1 MKKAQIFIIIFLL
14 ISGLNTFAQN
24 RIKLIEKT
32 ELINTEK
39 SFNCKEHYIEHEG
52 EKQLY
57 FEFSAFEEEFVLR
70 LYPSGR
76 YKNYK
81 FNIVSTTDYE
91 IIDSVFFIDEEYYQT
106 KIIFKRIIDNP
117 RLSIKISALAEDGKV
132 YINEIPLFPV
142 AVMECDFVSIPED
155 IFIGEESLLE
165 IFTNLPQ
172 NIVVSSKWNSTGNFN
187 YRVLRRRNNLLVN
200 LIVTKTGR
208 EEMDLYLKLKR
219 PIFDKAGELQYKY
232 VPLNINLNVKGS
244 RLAFINSSEKEIVFD
259 LETREQGVE
268 IQVDYHAQLK
278 MQTTYRIEAQEEA
291 GGALIAELFTKSRLA
306 NNKVLCVLRTYN
318 YHNQSDGFLYLKE
331 GDAAKFITNF
341 SVVPHTNIEKIKIMR
356 DASAW
361 QETNIVYPGED
372 LLIRLEGQSLQRASF
387 TIEDLIIESGDTL
400 INRDN
405 ILEFRASVP
414 INIRRRTLQIMD
426 KGIPTGKNLNVRE
439 YSKFRSYDYILV
451 DYGAGEKY
459 IDMISGP
466 QFHSK
471 TIQDIVISFD
481 HDLIDD
487 EMFHGVQNFDLDIRI
502 TGSKGEVYEVLSLK
516 NNVVVPGALSPR
528 FAYYDRKNAVSRI
541 NLNQYLRRK
550 TYDLE
555 DWVKI
560 ELVFKPTDTKNTGRD
575 DIKTIDIIV
584 QRDFRFDIDVSFPA
598 GLITKKFDGE
608 SGYGNLSGISMAM
621 IAQFSFYQKDK
632 IARFKPYKIGAGFIA
647 INALNFSET
656 AKRDMGIVV
665 IGSLY
670 PTTRSTRMTFPL
682 YFGGGYLLND
692 AKMFVLLG
700 PGIRVSL

>member
-1 MKKAQIFIIIFLL
+1 M
-14 ISGLNTFAQN
+14 AQN
-24 RIKLIEKT
+24 RINLVEKT

-39 SFNCKEHYIEHEG
+39 SFNSKDNIIEHEG

-57 FEFSAFEEEFVLR
+57 FEFRAIEEEFVLR
-70 LYPSGR
+70 LYPARR
-76 YKNYK
+76 YKNYS
-81 FNIVSTTDYE
+81 FNIVGTSDYE
-91 IIDSVFFIDEEYYQT
+91 IIDSVFFINDEYYQT
-106 KIIFKRIIDNP
+106 KIVFKRIVDNP
-117 RLSIKISALAEDGKV
+117 RLSLKISAQSEDGKIFISEV
-132 YINEIPLFPV
+132 PLFPI
-142 AVMECDFVSIPED
+142 AVMECDFVSIPD
-155 IFIGEESLLE
+155 DTFIGEESILE

-172 NIVVSSKWNSTGNFN
+172 NIEISSRWSSSGNFN
-187 YRVLRRRNNLLVN
+187 YRILRRRNEILVN
-200 LIVTKTGR
+200 LIITKTGR
-208 EEMDLYLKLKR
+208 EEMDLFLNLKR
-219 PIFDKAGELQYKY
+219 PIRDENGKLKYKY
-232 VPLNINLNVKGS
+232 GPLKINLNVKGS
-244 RLAFINSSEKEIVFD
+244 RLAFLNSSEKEVVFD
-259 LETREQGVE
+259 QESREQGIEV
-268 IQVDYHAQLK
+268 QLDYHAQLK
-278 MQTTYRIEAQEEA
+278 MQTTYRIEAQEQA
-291 GGALIAELFTKSRLA
+291 GGALIAEIFTKSRLA

-331 GDAAKFITNF
+331 GDAARFITNF

-356 DASAW
+356 EGTAW
-361 QETNIVYPGED
+361 QETNVVYPGED
-372 LLIRLEGQSLQRASF
+372 IIIRLEGQSLQRASIA
-387 TIEDLIIESGDTL
+387 IEDLIIQSGDTL
-400 INRDN
+400 LNRDN
-405 ILEFRASVP
+405 IIELRATVP

-426 KGIPTGKNLNVRE
+426 NNSPTGKNLVVRE
-439 YSKFRSYDYILV
+439 YSKFRSYDYILI

-466 QFHSK
+466 QFYNR
-471 TIQDIVISFD
+471 TIQDIIITFD

-487 EMFHGVQNFDLDIRI
+487 EMFHGVQSIDLDIRI
-502 TGSKGEVYEVLSLK
+502 TGSKGEVFEVLSLN

-528 FAYYDRKNAVSRI
+528 FAYYDRRNAVTRI

-550 TYDLE
+550 TYDLD
-555 DWVKI
+555 DWAKI
-560 ELVFKPTDTKNTGRD
+560 ELVFKPTDTKGTRRD

-656 AKRDMGIVV
+656 AHRDMGIVV

-692 AKMFVLLG
+692 AKAFVLLG